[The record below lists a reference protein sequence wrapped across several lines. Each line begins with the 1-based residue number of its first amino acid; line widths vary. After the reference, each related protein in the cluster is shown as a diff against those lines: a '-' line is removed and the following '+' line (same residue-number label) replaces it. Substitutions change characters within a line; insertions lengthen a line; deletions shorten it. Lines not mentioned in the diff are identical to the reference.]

1 MNRREFL
8 KMGGMSVMALVL
20 GGCGLSSLTGSSSN
34 GQAANSAASG
44 VAASSSGTVAAG
56 GKTLVVYYSATGR
69 TERVAKVI
77 AKERQADIM
86 KLVPNLDYTEAD
98 LDYNDKSS
106 RVSREHD
113 DASLRDKI
121 QLQKAVPDNWASYDT
136 IFLGY
141 PIWWSIAA
149 WPVDAFVKA
158 NDFTGKNVVTFA
170 TAGVSPLG
178 NSGKLLAEMAGG
190 KGNWQDGGKGNWQD
204 GTCFTGSL
212 DDAKVQ
218 EWVRSLNLAK

>member
-8 KMGGMSVMALVL
+8 KMGGMSMMALVL
-20 GGCGLSSLTGSSSN
+20 GGCGLSSLTGSSSSS
-34 GQAANSAASG
+34 QAASSAAG
-44 VAASSSGTVAAG
+44 TAASSSGGAAAAAG

-69 TERVAKVI
+69 TERVAKII
-77 AKERQADIM
+77 ARERQADIM
-86 KLVPNLDYTEAD
+86 KLVPSPDYTEAD
-98 LDYNDKSS
+98 LNYNDKNS

-136 IFLGY
+136 VFIGY
-141 PIWWSIAA
+141 PIWWAIAA

-170 TAGVSPLG
+170 TAYSSPLG
-178 NSGKLLAEMAGG
+178 NSGKLLAEMAG
-190 KGNWQDGGKGNWQD
+190 NKGNWQD
-204 GTCFTGSL
+204 GTCFTGSI
-212 DDAKVQ
+212 DDAKVAD
-218 EWVRSLNLAK
+218 WVKSLQLSK

>member
-86 KLVPNLDYTEAD
+86 KLVPNPDYTEAD

-190 KGNWQDGGKGNWQD
+190 KGNWQDG
-204 GTCFTGSL
+204 TCFTGSL
-212 DDAKVQ
+212 DNAKVQ

>member
-113 DASLRDKI
+113 DASLREKI
-121 QLQKAVPDNWASYDT
+121 QLQKAVPDNWALYDT
-136 IFLGY
+136 VFIGY
-141 PIWWSIAA
+141 PIWWAIAA

-170 TAGVSPLG
+170 TAYSSPLG
-178 NSGKLLAEMAGG
+178 NSGKLLAEMA
-190 KGNWQDGGKGNWQD
+190 GGKGNWQD

>member
-86 KLVPNLDYTEAD
+86 KLVPNPDYTEAD

-190 KGNWQDGGKGNWQD
+190 KGNWQDG
-204 GTCFTGSL
+204 TCFTGSL
-212 DDAKVQ
+212 SDAKVTD
-218 EWVRSLNLAK
+218 WLKSLKLSN

>member
-20 GGCGLSSLTGSSSN
+20 GGCGLPSLTGSSSN

-86 KLVPNLDYTEAD
+86 KLVPNPDYTEAD

-141 PIWWSIAA
+141 PIWWAIAA

-170 TAGVSPLG
+170 TAASSPLG
-178 NSGKLLAEMAGG
+178 NSGKLLAEMAG
-190 KGNWQDGGKGNWQD
+190 NKGNWQD
-204 GTCFTGSL
+204 GTCFTGSI
-212 DDAKVQ
+212 DDAKVV
-218 EWVRSLNLAK
+218 EWVRSLNAAK

>member
-8 KMGGMSVMALVL
+8 KMGCMSVMALVL

-86 KLVPNLDYTEAD
+86 KLVPNPDYTEAD

-121 QLQKAVPDNWASYDT
+121 QLQKSVPDNWASYDT

-190 KGNWQDGGKGNWQD
+190 KGNWQDG
-204 GTCFTGSL
+204 TCFTGSL

>member
-8 KMGGMSVMALVL
+8 KMGGMSMMALVL
-20 GGCGLSSLTGSSSN
+20 GGCGLSSLTGSSSS
-34 GQAANSAASG
+34 GQAASSAASG
-44 VAASSSGTVAAG
+44 AAASSSGTVAAG

-86 KLVPNLDYTEAD
+86 KLVPNPDYTEAD

-141 PIWWSIAA
+141 PIWWAIAA

-158 NDFTGKNVVTFA
+158 NNFTGKNVVTFA
-170 TAGVSPLG
+170 TAYSSPLG

-190 KGNWQDGGKGNWQD
+190 KGNWQDG
-204 GTCFTGSL
+204 TCFTGSI
-212 DDAKVQ
+212 DDAKVV
-218 EWVRSLNLAK
+218 EWVRSLNAAK

>member
-86 KLVPNLDYTEAD
+86 KLVPNPDYTEAD

-170 TAGVSPLG
+170 TAYSSPLG
-178 NSGKLLAEMAGG
+178 NSGKLLAEMA
-190 KGNWQDGGKGNWQD
+190 GGKGNWQD

>member
-86 KLVPNLDYTEAD
+86 KLVPNPDYTEAD

-190 KGNWQDGGKGNWQD
+190 KGNWQDG
-204 GTCFTGSL
+204 TCFTGSL
-212 DDAKVQ
+212 SDAKVV
-218 EWVRSLNLAK
+218 EWVRSLSAAK

>member
-8 KMGGMSVMALVL
+8 KMGGMSMMALVL
-20 GGCGLSSLTGSSSN
+20 GGCGLSSLTGQPS
-34 GQAANSAASG
+34 GSAASSETG
-44 VAASSSGTVAAG
+44 DTSSSSAASAGAVAAG

-86 KLVPNLDYTEAD
+86 KLVPNPDYTEAD

-113 DASLRDKI
+113 DASLREKI
-121 QLQKAVPDNWASYDT
+121 QLQKAVPDNWALYDT
-136 IFLGY
+136 VFIGY
-141 PIWWSIAA
+141 PIWWAIAA

-170 TAGVSPLG
+170 TAGISPLG

-190 KGNWQDGGKGNWQD
+190 KGNWQDG
-204 GTCFTGSL
+204 TCFTGSL
-212 DDAKVQ
+212 DDAKVV
-218 EWVRSLNLAK
+218 EWVRSLNAAK

>member
-8 KMGGMSVMALVL
+8 KMGGMSMMALVL
-20 GGCGLSSLTGSSSN
+20 GGCGLSSLTGQPS
-34 GQAANSAASG
+34 GSAASSETG
-44 VAASSSGTVAAG
+44 DTSSSSAASAGAVAAG

-86 KLVPNLDYTEAD
+86 KLVPNPAYTEAD
-98 LDYNDKSS
+98 LDTHDKNS
-106 RVSREHD
+106 RTTRERD
-113 DASLRDKI
+113 DTSLREKI

-170 TAGVSPLG
+170 TAGISPLG
-178 NSGKLLAEMAGG
+178 NSGKLLAEMA
-190 KGNWQDGGKGNWQD
+190 GGKGNWQD

>member
-8 KMGGMSVMALVL
+8 KMGGMSMMALVL
-20 GGCGLSSLTGSSSN
+20 GGCGLSSLTGQPS
-34 GQAANSAASG
+34 GSAASSETG
-44 VAASSSGTVAAG
+44 DTSSSSAASAGAVAAG

-86 KLVPNLDYTEAD
+86 KLVPNPAYTEAD
-98 LDYNDKSS
+98 LDTHDKNS
-106 RVSREHD
+106 RTTRERD
-113 DASLRDKI
+113 DTSLREKI

-190 KGNWQDGGKGNWQD
+190 KGNWQDG
-204 GTCFTGSL
+204 TCFTGSL
-212 DDAKVQ
+212 DDAKVV
-218 EWVRSLNLAK
+218 EWVRSLSAAK

>member
-8 KMGGMSVMALVL
+8 KMGGMSMMALVL
-20 GGCGLSSLTGSSSN
+20 GGCGLSSLTGQPS
-34 GQAANSAASG
+34 GSAASSETG
-44 VAASSSGTVAAG
+44 DTSSSSATSAGAVAAG

-86 KLVPNLDYTEAD
+86 KLVPNPAYTEAD
-98 LDYNDKSS
+98 LDTHDKNS
-106 RVSREHD
+106 RTTRERD
-113 DASLRDKI
+113 DTSLREKI

-170 TAGVSPLG
+170 TAGISPLG

-190 KGNWQDGGKGNWQD
+190 KGNWQDG
-204 GTCFTGSL
+204 TCFTGSF
-212 DDAKVQ
+212 DDAKVV
-218 EWVRSLNLAK
+218 EWVRSLSAAK

>member
-86 KLVPNLDYTEAD
+86 KLVPNPDYTEAD
-98 LDYNDKSS
+98 LDYNDKDS

-113 DASLRDKI
+113 DASLREKI

-136 IFLGY
+136 VFLGY
-141 PIWWSIAA
+141 PIWWAIAA

-170 TAGVSPLG
+170 TAYSSPLG

-190 KGNWQDGGKGNWQD
+190 KGNWQDG
-204 GTCFTGSL
+204 TCFTGSL
-212 DDAKVQ
+212 DDAKVV
-218 EWVRSLNLAK
+218 EWVRSLNAAK

>member
-86 KLVPNLDYTEAD
+86 KLVPNPDYTEAD
-98 LDYNDKSS
+98 LDYNDSSS

-141 PIWWSIAA
+141 PIWWAIAA

-170 TAGVSPLG
+170 TAYSSPLG

-190 KGNWQDGGKGNWQD
+190 KGNWQDG
-204 GTCFTGSL
+204 TCFTGSI
-212 DDAKVQ
+212 DDAKVA

>member
-86 KLVPNLDYTEAD
+86 KLVPNPDYTEAD

-190 KGNWQDGGKGNWQD
+190 KGNWQDG
-204 GTCFTGSL
+204 TCFTGSL

>member
-1 MNRREFL
+1 MS
-8 KMGGMSVMALVL
+8 GMSVMALVL
-20 GGCGLSSLTGSSSN
+20 GGCGLSSLTGQPS
-34 GQAANSAASG
+34 GSAASSETG
-44 VAASSSGTVAAG
+44 GTSSSSAASSGAVAAG

-86 KLVPNLDYTEAD
+86 KLVPNSDYTEAD
-98 LDYNDKSS
+98 LDYNDSSS

-113 DASLRDKI
+113 DASLREKVK
-121 QLQKAVPDNWASYDT
+121 LQKAVPDNWASYDT

-141 PIWWSIAA
+141 PIWWGIAA

-170 TAGVSPLG
+170 TAASSSLG
-178 NSGKLLAEMAGG
+178 NSGKLLAEMV
-190 KGNWQDGGKGNWQD
+190 GNKGNWQD

-212 DDAKVQ
+212 SDAKVA
-218 EWVRSLNLAK
+218 EWVRSLSAAK

>member
-8 KMGGMSVMALVL
+8 KMGGMSMMALVL
-20 GGCGLSSLTGSSSN
+20 GGCGLSSLAGQPSSSAEAD
-34 GQAANSAASG
+34 GAG
-44 VAASSSGTVAAG
+44 TSSSSSSAGAVAAG
-56 GKTLVVYYSATGR
+56 SKTLVVYYSATGR

-86 KLVPNLDYTEAD
+86 KLVPNPDYTEAD

-113 DASLRDKI
+113 DASLREKI

-136 IFLGY
+136 VFIGY
-141 PIWWSIAA
+141 PIWWAIAA

-158 NDFTGKNVVTFA
+158 NDFTGKNVVVIGGG
-170 TAGVSPLG
+170 AGWYFKIYRP
-178 NSGKLLAEMAGG
+178 KKQRAAESEADYGG
-190 KGNWQDGGKGNWQD
+190 EYDGAEDYDETDPEDD
-204 GTCFTGSL
+204 GPPWDEDG
-212 DDAKVQ
+212 
-218 EWVRSLNLAK
+218 EE

>member
-86 KLVPNLDYTEAD
+86 KLVPNPDYTEAD

-178 NSGKLLAEMAGG
+178 NSGKLLVEMA
-190 KGNWQDGGKGNWQD
+190 GGKGNWQD

>member
-8 KMGGMSVMALVL
+8 KMSGMSVMALVL

-77 AKERQADIM
+77 AKARQADIM
-86 KLVPNLDYTEAD
+86 KLVPNPDYTEAD

-141 PIWWSIAA
+141 PIWWAIAA

-170 TAGVSPLG
+170 TAYSSPLG

-190 KGNWQDGGKGNWQD
+190 KGNWQDG
-204 GTCFTGSL
+204 TCFTGSL
-212 DDAKVQ
+212 DDTKVV
-218 EWVRSLNLAK
+218 EWVRSLNAAK

>member
-1 MNRREFL
+1 
-8 KMGGMSVMALVL
+8 MGGMSMMALVL
-20 GGCGLSSLTGSSSN
+20 GGCGLSSLTGSSSS
-34 GQAANSAASG
+34 GQAASSAASG
-44 VAASSSGTVAAG
+44 AAASSSGIVAAG

-86 KLVPNLDYTEAD
+86 KLVPNPAYTEAD
-98 LDYNDKSS
+98 LDTHDKNS
-106 RVSREHD
+106 RTTRERD
-113 DASLRDKI
+113 DTSLRERI

-170 TAGVSPLG
+170 TAGISPLG
-178 NSGKLLAEMAGG
+178 NSGKLLAEMA
-190 KGNWQDGGKGNWQD
+190 GGKGNWQD

>member
-8 KMGGMSVMALVL
+8 KMGGMSMMALVL
-20 GGCGLSSLTGSSSN
+20 GGCGLSSLTGQPS
-34 GQAANSAASG
+34 GSAASSETG
-44 VAASSSGTVAAG
+44 DTSSSSAASAGAVAAG

-86 KLVPNLDYTEAD
+86 KLVPNPAYTEAD
-98 LDYNDKSS
+98 LDTHDKNS
-106 RVSREHD
+106 RTTRERD
-113 DASLRDKI
+113 DTSLREKI
-121 QLQKAVPDNWASYDT
+121 QLRKAVPDNWASYDT

-190 KGNWQDGGKGNWQD
+190 KGNWQDG
-204 GTCFTGSL
+204 TCFTGSL
-212 DDAKVQ
+212 DDAKVV

>member
-8 KMGGMSVMALVL
+8 KMGGMSMMALVL
-20 GGCGLSSLTGSSSN
+20 GGCGLSSLTGQPS
-34 GQAANSAASG
+34 GSAASSETG
-44 VAASSSGTVAAG
+44 GTSSSSAASAGAVAAG

-77 AKERQADIM
+77 AKERRADIM
-86 KLVPNLDYTEAD
+86 KLVPNPAYTEAD
-98 LDYNDKSS
+98 LDTHDKNS
-106 RVSREHD
+106 RTTRERD
-113 DASLRDKI
+113 DTSLREKI

-170 TAGVSPLG
+170 TAGISPLG

-190 KGNWQDGGKGNWQD
+190 KGKWQD

-212 DDAKVQ
+212 DDAKVV

>member
-8 KMGGMSVMALVL
+8 KMSGMSMMALVL
-20 GGCGLSSLTGSSSN
+20 GGCGLSSLTGQPS
-34 GQAANSAASG
+34 GSAASSETG
-44 VAASSSGTVAAG
+44 GTSSSSAASAGAVAAG

-86 KLVPNLDYTEAD
+86 KLVPNPDYTEAD

-141 PIWWSIAA
+141 PIWWAIAA

-170 TAGVSPLG
+170 TAASSPLG
-178 NSGKLLAEMAGG
+178 NSGKLLAEMAG
-190 KGNWQDGGKGNWQD
+190 NKGNWQD
-204 GTCFTGSL
+204 GTCFTGSI
-212 DDAKVQ
+212 DDAKVV
-218 EWVRSLNLAK
+218 EWVRSLNAAK

>member
-56 GKTLVVYYSATGR
+56 GKTLVGYYSATGR

-86 KLVPNLDYTEAD
+86 KLVPNPDYTEAD
-98 LDYNDKSS
+98 LDYNDSSS

-141 PIWWSIAA
+141 PIWWAIAA
-149 WPVDAFVKA
+149 WPGDAFVKA

-170 TAGVSPLG
+170 TAYSSPLG

-190 KGNWQDGGKGNWQD
+190 KGNWQDG
-204 GTCFTGSL
+204 TCFTGSL
-212 DDAKVQ
+212 DDTKVV

>member
-1 MNRREFL
+1 M
-8 KMGGMSVMALVL
+8 MTLVL
-20 GGCGLSSLTGSSSN
+20 GGCGLSSLTGSSSSS
-34 GQAANSAASG
+34 QAASSAAGAASG
-44 VAASSSGTVAAG
+44 TVASSSSSGTVAAG

-77 AKERQADIM
+77 AKARQADIM
-86 KLVPNLDYTEAD
+86 KLVPNPDYTEAD
-98 LDYNDKSS
+98 LDYNDKNS

-113 DASLRDKI
+113 DASLREKI

-141 PIWWSIAA
+141 PIWWAIAA

-170 TAGVSPLG
+170 TAYSSPLG

-190 KGNWQDGGKGNWQD
+190 KGNWQDG
-204 GTCFTGSL
+204 TCFTGSL
-212 DDAKVQ
+212 DDTKVV
-218 EWVRSLNLAK
+218 EWVRSLSAAK

>member
-1 MNRREFL
+1 
-8 KMGGMSVMALVL
+8 MGGMSVMALVL

-86 KLVPNLDYTEAD
+86 KLVPNSDYTEAD

-190 KGNWQDGGKGNWQD
+190 KGNWQDG
-204 GTCFTGSL
+204 TCFTGSL